1 MVILKVNS
9 GTDAEREVEIVTER
23 GLWESG
29 IYKIFNARFLTKSAR
44 EPVEPGDKNDPNFLG
59 EINVNKENA
68 RWEYRGKLLLP
79 DEQKEVAE
87 FILDYQAPDSVY

>member
-1 MVILKVNS
+1 MVILKVNT

-29 IYKIFNARFLTKSAR
+29 IYKIFNAHFLSETA
-44 EPVEPGDKNDPNFLG
+44 PEPGEPRDKNDPNFLG
-59 EINVNKENA
+59 EINVNRENA
-68 RWEYRGKLLLP
+68 HWEYRGGQLQP

>member
-1 MVILKVNS
+1 M
-9 GTDAEREVEIVTER
+9 AQ
-23 GLWESG
+23 
-29 IYKIFNARFLTKSAR
+29 FLSKWAGAPF
-44 EPVEPGDKNDPNFLG
+44 EPVYKNDPNFLG